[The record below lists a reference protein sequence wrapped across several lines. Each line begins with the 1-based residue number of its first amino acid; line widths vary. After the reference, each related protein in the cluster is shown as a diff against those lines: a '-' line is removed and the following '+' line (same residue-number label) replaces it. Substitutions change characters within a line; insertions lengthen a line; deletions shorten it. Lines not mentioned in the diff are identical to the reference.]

1 VQCGTWAEV
10 PGWPRTGAI
19 SRLDLLATV
28 LVLVAGFVQLAG
40 DDGLHR
46 LAVSSVISLISGV
59 HDALGT
65 DRPRSWR
72 ASAS

>member
-28 LVLVAGFVQLAG
+28 LVAGFVPLAG

-46 LAVSSVISLISGV
+46 LAVSSVISLTSGV